1 MRHGRTLFAIA
12 LGLGLSVWPS
22 FPLHAGMSPEE
33 QARRSAIVATVGPTR
48 ITAGELEDRLAAVPR
63 FQLKVFGDTPD
74 AIRRTFFAEVLLPEV
89 LYALDAEKQKL
100 ATQLPTSNKILR
112 AKANAT
118 TRALTAGSRTAASI
132 GLPEVEH
139 YYQAN
144 RSKYDSPER
153 LYLFR
158 ILCATRQEA
167 EQVLA
172 LAKREPT
179 LEAFTKLAHDSSID
193 KATNLRAGNLGYLT
207 PDGTSSEAGLAVD
220 PVIVAA
226 AAKVKDGEFVPV
238 VVPERAGKETAP
250 GGAPGGKEVGFSV
263 IWRRGSIPANHRS
276 VAEVAAQIRESIWKE
291 EAEEMAKKH
300 LAELRK
306 AHLTELNESLLNGI
320 EITPS
325 EGDVVTRRRPGEV
338 LPLTQTGRNAP
349 RPN

>member
-1 MRHGRTLFAIA
+1 
-12 LGLGLSVWPS
+12 
-22 FPLHAGMSPEE
+22 MSPEE
-33 QARRSAIVATVGPTR
+33 QARRSAVVATIGPTR

-74 AIRRTFFAEVLLPEV
+74 AIRRNFFAEILLPEV

-100 ATQLPTSNKILR
+100 ATQLPASNKILR
-112 AKANAT
+112 ARANAT
-118 TRALTAGSRTAASI
+118 TRALTAGSRTAGSI

-153 LYLFR
+153 LYVFR
-158 ILCATRQEA
+158 ILCATRPEA

-238 VVPERAGKETAP
+238 VVPERAGKETTP
-250 GGAPGGKEVGFSV
+250 NGPSSSKDVGFSV

-291 EAEEMAKKH
+291 EAEETAKRH